1 MSDFVKAHWAFQIA
15 NRILQQKKDQKKIV
29 LASGI
34 TPSGQVHVGNFRE
47 VVTVFFVKKALEYL
61 DPSREIEFIFS
72 WDNYDVFR
80 KVPKDIP
87 NYEKFENFLGKSISD
102 IPTPYQDFSL
112 SKDDQEWLSYAEYNQ
127 KKFENQLEKIG
138 INVNFLYQN
147 QKYQKFEYTELIK
160 ISLQKR
166 KEIAEILNQYRSKKL
181 ESNWYPVTVFSS
193 SSDKNDTEI
202 VDYDGQYE
210 ISYRC
215 KNSKTIQKL
224 DFRKDVGL
232 KLLWR
237 IDWPMRWK
245 YQQVD
250 FEPGGKDHSSE
261 GGSFTTAK
269 EISEKIYN
277 FQPPIYLSYNF
288 VGIKGIGG
296 KISSSK
302 GNVITLEDVQKVYQG
317 EVIRYLFASYRANV
331 EFSISFDLDVIRI
344 YEDFDKLER
353 KFYRLEECSAKKI
366 KQVEAIYLLS
376 TQKEF
381 AFKEKEEVQL
391 QEEKPIRASFR
402 HLTNILQ
409 IYNFDKDKVL
419 EYYFKENEE
428 YKKEQNLISLKERID
443 CAEYWIK
450 NYAPEDFRFSLREDR
465 IDKSNFSQ
473 EMQLAIKKI
482 REFLLKEENF
492 LIFKDSKAINDYLYD
507 IIRDFKIQD
516 IYFFKSL
523 YLLLIN
529 KEKGPKM
536 GKFLAI
542 IGRDR
547 FLYLLDIL

>member
-15 NRILQQKKDQKKIV
+15 NRILQKKKDQKKIV

-47 VVTVFFVKKALEYL
+47 VVTVFFVKKALQYL
-61 DPSREIEFIFS
+61 DPSREIKFIFS

-87 NYEKFENFLGKSISD
+87 NYQKFEDFLGKSINE
-102 IPTPYQDFSL
+102 IPTPYQDISL
-112 SKDDQEWLSYAEYNQ
+112 SDEDEKWLSYAEYHQ
-127 KKFENQLEKIG
+127 KKFEKQLKRIG
-138 INVNFLYQN
+138 IDVDFLYQSD
-147 QKYQKFEYTELIK
+147 KYQQFEYTELIK

-166 KEIAEILNQYRSKKL
+166 KQIAEILNEYRSNKL
-181 ESNWYPVTVFSS
+181 DDNWYPAAIFCNACH
-193 SSDKNDTEI
+193 KNDTSI
-202 VDYDGQYE
+202 VNYDEDYT
-210 ISYRC
+210 ISYQC
-215 KNSKTIQKL
+215 KNCQDRKQL
-224 DFRKDVGL
+224 DFSKDVGL

-250 FEPGGKDHSSE
+250 FEPGGKDHSSD

-269 EISEKIYN
+269 EISEKIYK
-277 FQPPIYLSYNF
+277 FQSPIYLSYNF

-302 GNVITLEDVQKVYQG
+302 GNVITLEDVQKVYLG
-317 EVIRYLFASYRANV
+317 EIIRYLFASYRANV

-376 TQKEF
+376 SQKEF
-381 AFKEKEEVQL
+381 AFKEKEEIQL
-391 QEEKPIRASFR
+391 LEEKPIRASFR

-409 IYNFDKDKVL
+409 IYNFDKQKVL
-419 EYYFKENEE
+419 EYYFKEDEE
-428 YKKEQNLISLKERID
+428 YKKEENINSLKERID

-450 NYAPEDFRFSLREDR
+450 NYAPEDFRFSLREDK

-482 REFLLKEENF
+482 REFLLKEKTF
-492 LIFKDSKAINDYLYD
+492 LIFKDSKQINDYLYD
-507 IIRDFKIQD
+507 IIKDFKLED
-516 IYFFKSL
+516 VCFFKSL

-536 GKFLAI
+536 GKFLKI
-542 IGRDR
+542 IDR
-547 FLYLLDIL
+547 KKLLHLLDI